1 MLSQQPYWC
10 ELSWN
15 MTGLAS
21 LGSENEPICVFFR
34 SQVWLTMSFA
44 FDDVC
49 WPSGLLPT
57 MKGRGKENKMQKKTA
72 YFVLRCIL
80 YSHQNLSAV
89 RQMIVC
95 HRINAWLHARQSV
108 KYNMIFQKCQQV
120 ITMILIAL
128 LHVSIINRGIEWQ
141 AIHSQLFIKELTS
154 QGRTDEWH
162 VTRNKLTAQVITRPR
177 KYQPCPKHVTESM
190 FDISTWNAENHS
202 RPQSRLSLLAG
213 GALDRGK
220 GGGTGGSRTAM
231 TASIRFFWSRGWT
244 NE

>member
-1 MLSQQPYWC
+1 MWTQLKHDGTYVSRIWKWTD
-10 ELSWN
+10 LR
-15 MTGLAS
+15 L
-21 LGSENEPICVFFR
+21 FR

-162 VTRNKLTAQVITRPR
+162 VTGNKLTAQVITRPR

-190 FDISTWNAENHS
+190 FDISTWNAEKPFS
-202 RPQSRLSLLAG
+202 SPEPTVPFGRRGLRPRKRWWDRRL
-213 GALDRGK
+213 
-220 GGGTGGSRTAM
+220 
-231 TASIRFFWSRGWT
+231 
-244 NE
+244 